1 MELRQLRYFA
11 EVAALEN
18 FSKAASSLRIA
29 QPAISRQVQKLEDE
43 LGVELFSRVGRGMVL
58 TKAGSLLAQHAAFVL
73 RSVDRARDAV
83 IAEATVPKGRVVLG
97 APPSVGHLL
106 FGRVVAAYRS
116 RHPGVTLA
124 IVEATSH
131 NVVEWVRNGT
141 VDIAVA
147 SKPRGA
153 LAAPATELSYVRL
166 ASEGVHLFARKS
178 DRRLP
183 RGVIDLANLPDVP
196 MVLQSGENI
205 ARQLIEAEARKRGVA
220 IKLAAE
226 VESLPVMKELV
237 DRGLGFGVVPRSG
250 LSDDFKRFRSAEI
263 RGVMLVRWLVRRTDR
278 PPSPAVSELARI
290 TTEVMSELVAADH
303 FGKGPLGQRAD
314 H

>member
-18 FSKAASSLRIA
+18 FSKASARLRIA
-29 QPAISRQVQKLEDE
+29 QPAVSRQVQKLEDE
-43 LGVELFSRVGRGMVL
+43 LGIELFSRVGRRMVL
-58 TKAGSLLAQHAAFVL
+58 TKAGSLLAAHADFLL
-73 RSVDRARDAV
+73 RSVERARDAV

-116 RHPGVTLA
+116 RHPDVTLG
-124 IVEATSH
+124 IVEGTSH
-131 NVVEWVRNGT
+131 NVVEWMRNGT
-141 VDIAVA
+141 VDVAVA

-153 LAAPATELSYVRL
+153 ATASAATELSYVRL
-166 ASEGVHLFARKS
+166 ASEGIHLFARKN

-183 RGVIDLANLPDVP
+183 RGVLDLADLPDVP
-196 MVLQSGENI
+196 VVLQNGENV
-205 ARQLIEAEARKRGVA
+205 ARQLIEAEAKKRGVK
-220 IKLAAE
+220 IKVAAE

-237 DRGLGFGVVPRSG
+237 DRGLGFGVVPRCG

-263 RGVMLVRWLVRRTDR
+263 RGVVLVRWLLRRADR

-290 TTEVMSELVAADH
+290 TTEVMAELVAADH
-303 FGKGPLGQRAD
+303 FGKGPLS
-314 H
+314 